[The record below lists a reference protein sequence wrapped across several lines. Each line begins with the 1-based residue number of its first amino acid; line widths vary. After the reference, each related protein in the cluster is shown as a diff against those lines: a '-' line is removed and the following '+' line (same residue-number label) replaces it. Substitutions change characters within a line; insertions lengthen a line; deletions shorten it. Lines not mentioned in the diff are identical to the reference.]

1 MTNQNVIEEASFEL
15 EEKRKYSILN
25 YSPQF
30 LGGLSIDHQHIW
42 LSEKYWSGEKYLKL
56 MKTNFDVCLSLST
69 FFNHG
74 NCRILVIL
82 QL

>member
-30 LGGLSIDHQHIW
+30 LGGLSIYHQDIW
-42 LSEKYWSGEKYLKL
+42 LSKKFIGG
-56 MKTNFDVCLSLST
+56 LSLDRNTEFKEKIIEEAFHLLLHIS
-69 FFNHG
+69 N
-74 NCRILVIL
+74 
-82 QL
+82 